1 MNNSF
6 VWVKSFC
13 LALRLIKSD
22 TLGNFL
28 LGGDRSRKRKED
40 GTWMRMRF
48 RAVLLDHSAKA
59 PTYGS
64 HDFVTSS
71 DLTLQIVANLKWPT

>member
-28 LGGDRSRKRKED
+28 LGGDRGRKRKED
-40 GTWMRMRF
+40 ED
-48 RAVLLDHSAKA
+48 LDADAISSRSARPLGESPHVWK
-59 PTYGS
+59 P
-64 HDFVTSS
+64 
-71 DLTLQIVANLKWPT
+71 